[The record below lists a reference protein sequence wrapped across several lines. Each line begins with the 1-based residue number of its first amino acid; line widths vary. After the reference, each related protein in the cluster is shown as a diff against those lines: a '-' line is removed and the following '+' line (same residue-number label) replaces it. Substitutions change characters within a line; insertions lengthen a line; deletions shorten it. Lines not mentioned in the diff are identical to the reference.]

1 MHALT
6 YMSILHLHKSCCL
19 LVYPWGRPS
28 QSGAVVPHRAESP
41 VDNSCC
47 LKEQNQGSV
56 VCVCVNAGEKCGR
69 LKEQG
74 YENPKTH
81 LSARTEWVAPLHH
94 RSPGQ
99 SVLSCIHATLSKTI
113 HFPQGSWL
121 SFLRSQAVTVHVN
134 DVSLSSSKKQ
144 AYVLKYIMF
153 FVPYFWA
160 DKNFLYGGSLLTFKV
175 FYVTKC

>member
-1 MHALT
+1 
-6 YMSILHLHKSCCL
+6 MSILHLHKSCCL

-47 LKEQNQGSV
+47 LKERNQGRV
-56 VCVCVNAGEKCGR
+56 VCANAGVKCGR

-74 YENPKTH
+74 YKNPKTH

-94 RSPGQ
+94 RSPDQ
-99 SVLSCIHATLSKTI
+99 SVLSCKHATLSRTI

-134 DVSLSSSKKQ
+134 NVSLSSPKSKPTCWNTSCSLCHYLSRLKFPMRE
-144 AYVLKYIMF
+144 AVL
-153 FVPYFWA
+153 
-160 DKNFLYGGSLLTFKV
+160 
-175 FYVTKC
+175 